1 MMVRTLYVPCLA
13 LGSFFVSQS
22 SGTAGDLPLR
32 SSVQEQLPKVAIR
45 PMRSFSGRASV
56 IDGRTLWF
64 PKLGVRLTLAGLDTC
79 ELPQWAFDP
88 TAAISTGRRLKP
100 VACGALAKAW
110 LKRVLQDGN
119 VKCRVEDARLPLTG
133 WCSVN
138 GRDLG
143 LELIM
148 AGWAR
153 LTKDAASTNPYR
165 AAETQAVAARY
176 GIWGT
181 YVLDMDE
188 WRASAVDR
196 TPDRRPIADYNLI
209 RDRRLEISPPFSDA
223 RQLPKRLD
231 R

>member
-1 MMVRTLYVPCLA
+1 MMLRILYVPCLA
-13 LGSFFVSQS
+13 VASFFVSQS
-22 SGTAGDLPLR
+22 SGLAGDLLLR
-32 SSVQEQLPKVAIR
+32 SSLEEQLPKGAIG

-64 PKLGVRLTLAGLDTC
+64 PKLGLRLTLAGLDTC

-88 TAAISTGRRLKP
+88 TGAVSKDRRLKP

-110 LKRVLQDGN
+110 LKRVLRDGH
-119 VKCRVEDARLPLTG
+119 VKCRVEDASLPLAG

-148 AGWAR
+148 VGWAR
-153 LTKDAASTNPYR
+153 LTKDAMSTNPYR
-165 AAETQAVAARY
+165 TAEIRAVAARY
-176 GIWGT
+176 GVWGT
-181 YVLDMDE
+181 YVLDMNE
-188 WRASAVDR
+188 WRARAVDR
-196 TPDRRPIADYNLI
+196 TPGRRPIADYNLM
-209 RDRRLEISPPFSDA
+209 RGRRLEISPPFSDA